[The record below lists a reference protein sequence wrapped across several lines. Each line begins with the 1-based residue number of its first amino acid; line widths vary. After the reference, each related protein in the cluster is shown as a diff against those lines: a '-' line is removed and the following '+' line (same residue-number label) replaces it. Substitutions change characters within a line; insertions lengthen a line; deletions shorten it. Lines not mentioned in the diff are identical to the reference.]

1 MTERWLRVR
10 GSPRGGDICDEN
22 PSVGK
27 QTSKLMSRRCGSE
40 PGQSE
45 GQCKSWQAHSRET
58 GAQDETRWAAQLHPP
73 QAGCSSAV
81 SIINHSC
88 NSPSLTTR
96 SPGASFLSPCYL
108 IWRAKVSPV
117 VFSFLK
123 SSSPKTEL
131 PCRVSDLLLY
141 PKLCSVTYLLR
152 PVPLRIEEY
161 QEKGGVLK
169 PSRTFQGLPGYR
181 SPLVS
186 PISCL

>member
-1 MTERWLRVR
+1 
-10 GSPRGGDICDEN
+10 
-22 PSVGK
+22 
-27 QTSKLMSRRCGSE
+27 MSRRCGSE

-123 SSSPKTEL
+123 SSFPKTEL
-131 PCRVSDLLLY
+131 PCRVYDLLLY
-141 PKLCSVTYLLR
+141 PKLCS
-152 PVPLRIEEY
+152 
-161 QEKGGVLK
+161 
-169 PSRTFQGLPGYR
+169 
-181 SPLVS
+181 
-186 PISCL
+186 ISCYALFPSGLRSIKKRGGCWNQAGPSKGFLGTEVPWCPPFLVYRKRLQPPRPPLCSKEQTQAVTN